1 MKELFT
7 KIKDKL
13 KSLIPFRKL
22 NPHTYWNSLLYIFC
36 VIIILLILFSLYIL
50 YEIKNQQILQMTPV
64 SSKSSVLI
72 DEKLLNKVNE
82 SFENNLAKEK
92 EVENNT
98 NPYKDPSVN

>member
-7 KIKDKL
+7 KIKNKL
-13 KSLIPFRKL
+13 RSLIPFRKL

-50 YEIKNQQILQMTPV
+50 YEIKNQQMLPATSA
-64 SSKSSVLI
+64 SSGSSVLI
-72 DEKLLNKVNE
+72 NDKLLNKVNE
-82 SFENNLAKEK
+82 SFNNNLAKEK
-92 EVENNT
+92 EIEDNT